1 MLVENYHQFP
11 SSLNFGSST
20 QFFAPARGQLPR
32 TSVPSGAMGRRQAA
46 GHRGIPPPRSFADKS
61 TARFRARARV
71 APRSETAQCGVN
83 LPGWRWGVIKKT
95 PLVAVSRP
103 LHSGVCET
111 RQDAGLPVIHS
122 AISDSGRLRTR
133 GGQLS
138 PLPTARANLAAGC
151 WLLAVRADSRPR
163 TAPASTNW
171 RRSHRAAVQRCH
183 GITAA
188 SS

>member
-1 MLVENYHQFP
+1 MK
-11 SSLNFGSST
+11 
-20 QFFAPARGQLPR
+20 
-32 TSVPSGAMGRRQAA
+32 
-46 GHRGIPPPRSFADKS
+46 I
-61 TARFRARARV
+61 
-71 APRSETAQCGVN
+71 
-83 LPGWRWGVIKKT
+83 

-138 PLPTARANLAAGC
+138 AQLISRGHRDQPALPFCPLPPSDAK
-151 WLLAVRADSRPR
+151 
-163 TAPASTNW
+163 APGQSGGHTSA
-171 RRSHRAAVQRCH
+171 
-183 GITAA
+183 ITAA

>member
-20 QFFAPARGQLPR
+20 QFFAPARGQFLNPKSCASTR
-32 TSVPSGAMGRRQAA
+32 SSSGHPGVVSRFCRRLAGAA
-46 GHRGIPPPRSFADKS
+46 GAQPAPG
-61 TARFRARARV
+61 RA
-71 APRSETAQCGVN
+71 N
-83 LPGWRWGVIKKT
+83 LPGWRWGVIMQI

-138 PLPTARANLAAGC
+138 RKHTPCL
-151 WLLAVRADSRPR
+151 V
-163 TAPASTNW
+163 
-171 RRSHRAAVQRCH
+171 HRMGFLETCDAFRFLENDCTFQNQKLGSIH
-183 GITAA
+183 
-188 SS
+188 SF